1 MSSLLQ
7 LSNNVTTPSSSFSP
21 SISYSPSIASH
32 PSNPPSI
39 SSSPSVSG
47 APSFPLYTG
56 DIPVVLAFVASL
68 NSEVTAEEIM
78 EGKTNQVKR
87 LLEEQLLV
95 LSDVVIVEEF
105 GNSSLTTASNTTTST
120 TTTGATTEPTRLRRR
135 LITGRILLVEAAVS
149 AVVDDVQDARKSIK
163 ERQKLVFLTMNL
175 TDCSFSYFQLLLACP
190 SDAPIIDA
198 SGCFNFTNTILL
210 RMVDERNVEAT
221 TDTFENA
228 MLTKIADG
236 WLNENFDLEEALKPP
251 PSPTPGPTNTVDRG
265 EITPSDTQHLSIGAI
280 IGIVIA
286 ALIVCMLLILIVQRN
301 LRKKNVKT
309 DAYDVERQAPPNES
323 ELARDGFDE
332 SSAIVDDS
340 SSMEKSFSSQDH
352 LLQGQLSST
361 ADMPPALEKLQSEDE
376 SEVDDGYD
384 SADQYEDK
392 NISGQSALGVMAAA
406 STLVASSSN
415 LSPTSVDS
423 YSTMGVADSSSTM
436 DLASDHSLNISD
448 SLMERGSDLISSDAT
463 AGDNTPN
470 GTGEACVSAIAR
482 AGGLSPGTATALGAA
497 VAVAVGVAAVGK
509 SSDKKEE
516 ESKASTSSTP
526 NSTMDDLENAIESGN
541 WGQVGALAA
550 VLASQ
555 GTSLPRKKS
564 SRSAAGLSTT
574 SYDSSAASSSRG
586 SQSNNIDQARAAEID
601 KLVEAGDWQGVVL
614 AAARFEADQTFDGES
629 VSASA
634 SQSSRY
640 TGSGASA
647 MTPRSMATGD
657 MSASNVSNQRGQ
669 EEIRAEVEALVRRVV
684 PEESDNIDEMLT
696 QFKGREE
703 ELVETL
709 RRMQERAIASRA
721 RLAVQKSAK
730 LEARSKASPRGT
742 SVSSAHSIA
751 SANST
756 KSELEQAIEAG
767 NWHAVGLAAQKMSD
781 SSIGDL
787 SSAEKARLRDAISQS
802 PAFSRRARGTSDEID
817 HLDQLIEQ
825 GDWQGVIA
833 AAKRASEGPGDILD
847 EQDALDQANMWQEIA
862 DQSKQEARQGKKC
875 STC

>member
-1 MSSLLQ
+1 MYRMLVSLLPNEREREKERSVGCTFHTICQ
-7 LSNNVTTPSSSFSP
+7 SSHLF
-21 SISYSPSIASH
+21 
-32 PSNPPSI
+32 
-39 SSSPSVSG
+39 
-47 APSFPLYTG
+47 
-56 DIPVVLAFVASL
+56 
-68 NSEVTAEEIM
+68 
-78 EGKTNQVKR
+78 
-87 LLEEQLLV
+87 
-95 LSDVVIVEEF
+95 
-105 GNSSLTTASNTTTST
+105 
-120 TTTGATTEPTRLRRR
+120 
-135 LITGRILLVEAAVS
+135 ILLFCIVT
-149 AVVDDVQDARKSIK
+149 
-163 ERQKLVFLTMNL
+163 LH
-175 TDCSFSYFQLLLACP
+175 FSECP
-190 SDAPIIDA
+190 SDVPTTDESV
-198 SGCFNFTNTILL
+198 SGCFNFTNTIVL
-210 RMVDERNVEAT
+210 RMVDERNVEDAA
-221 TDTFENA
+221 DVFENA

-251 PSPTPGPTNTVDRG
+251 PPTSPTPGPTNSVDRG
-265 EITPSDTQHLSIGAI
+265 EGATSDTPPLSTGAI

-286 ALIVCMLLILIVQRN
+286 AMIVVMLLILLIVRH
-301 LRKKNVKT
+301 RRDKNGKV
-309 DAYDVERQAPPNES
+309 DADDVERQASPNEA

-332 SSAIVDDS
+332 SSSAMVDDA

-361 ADMPPALEKLQSEDE
+361 ADNLPPALEKLPSEDE

-384 SADQYEDK
+384 SNADQYEER
-392 NISGQSALGVMAAA
+392 NRLGGQSALGVMAAA
-406 STLVASSSN
+406 STLVASSSSN

-423 YSTMGVADSSSTM
+423 YSTMDVGGADSSSTF
-436 DLASDHSLNISD
+436 DLASDHSLQISD
-448 SLMERGSDLISSDAT
+448 SLMERDSGLDSSDAV
-463 AGDNTPN
+463 AGVNTTDGA
-470 GTGEACVSAIAR
+470 GTSGGISDMAR
-482 AGGLSPGTATALGAA
+482 AGGMSPGTAAAIGATGAA
-497 VAVAVGVAAVGK
+497 VAVAAGVAAVATLQGSG
-509 SSDKKEE
+509 SSDTKEE
-516 ESKASTSSTP
+516 IVSKASTSSTP
-526 NSTMDDLENAIESGN
+526 NSTMDDLENAIETGN

-555 GTSLPRKKS
+555 GTSLPGKKS

-601 KLVEAGDWQGVVL
+601 KLVESGDWQGVVL

-640 TGSGASA
+640 TGSAASA

-730 LEARSKASPRGT
+730 LEARAKASPRGT
-742 SVSSAHSIA
+742 SVSSQSIA
-751 SANST
+751 SAGST

-802 PAFSRRARGTSDEID
+802 PAFSRRARGTSDEVD

-833 AAKRASEGPGDILD
+833 AAKRASEGPGEGILD

-862 DQSKQEARQGKKC
+862 DQSKQEARQGK
-875 STC
+875 